1 MDDIVQNFTTLIY
14 ETSKDVFAQKSHKQ
28 TTAHQNI
35 ISLEMN
41 GTIKIVL
48 KQKKILRKQEIAF

>member
-1 MDDIVQNFTTLIY
+1 M
-14 ETSKDVFAQKSHKQ
+14 
-28 TTAHQNI
+28 TAHLNI